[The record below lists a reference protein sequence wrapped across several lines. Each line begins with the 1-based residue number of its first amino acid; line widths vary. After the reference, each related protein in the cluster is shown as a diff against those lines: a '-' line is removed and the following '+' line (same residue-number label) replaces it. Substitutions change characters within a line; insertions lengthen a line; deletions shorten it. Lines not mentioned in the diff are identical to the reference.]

1 MTALGVELMGM
12 YFSQQYLTGS
22 QAQQVAATSVQ
33 QRRKSAMQYK
43 KAISQTL
50 QEPEVVLN
58 LWAYSGE
65 DGYIVR
71 LAGRAYVM
79 EGDDRLKLSLLRS
92 LSKTDWLAA
101 QWEKVPANFN
111 LSGPDGQ
118 SMKGIA
124 HASMLSDPASHAH
137 LFGPL
142 MENLATTI
150 PEQMRCF
157 KGDYVP
163 FKFDLP
169 EKPLTVTTVVMEY
182 EDGRLEPMVS
192 KN

>member
-1 MTALGVELMGM
+1 ME
-12 YFSQQYLTGS
+12 
-22 QAQQVAATSVQ
+22 
-33 QRRKSAMQYK
+33 YK
-43 KAISQTL
+43 KAVSQTL
-50 QEPEVVLN
+50 HKTEVVLN
-58 LWAYSGE
+58 LWAYTGE

-71 LAGRAYVM
+71 LAGRAYVL
-79 EGDDRLKLSLLRS
+79 EGEDQLKLSLLRS

-101 QWEKVPANFN
+101 QWEKVPANF
-111 LSGPDGQ
+111 SFVGPNGQ
-118 SMKGIA
+118 SMMGVA
-124 HASMLSDPASHAH
+124 HASMLSVPASHAH

-142 MENLATTI
+142 MEKLAATI

-157 KGDYVP
+157 DGEYVP

-169 EKPLTVTTVVMEY
+169 EEPLTVTTVVMEY